1 MDWTKSKSILMIAL
15 ILTNFILLYGVMDS
29 KHAFDNNFD
38 HEAESWS
45 EVIEIGKQKQ
55 ITFDQPPVY
64 YSNTLQGIRLEYQM
78 YNTEQIAQ
86 NLLGTYMVNLGRYQN
101 KLGDEMIFENGNKLL
116 FTKNNSKNPI
126 VSQDLDQS
134 VAKIKAEQFLSD
146 IQLSS
151 ADMFFWNVE
160 KGNGLTTVIFRQY
173 YKKLFLDDA
182 YMAVTFQGSKV
193 IKFERKWFNPPEIL
207 NYSRKIIQPSKAL
220 FMAFDSVQQAGETV
234 PIKIKYLELGYRLDS
249 SALVSSIKAGEASPY
264 WRVLTDKGKVYYIK
278 AQEQVGN

>member
-1 MDWTKSKSILMIAL
+1 LDWTKSKSILMIAL

-38 HEAESWS
+38 QEAESWS
-45 EVIEIGKQKQ
+45 QVIEIGKQKK
-55 ITFDQPPVY
+55 ITFDQPPVF

-116 FTKNNSKNPI
+116 FTKNNAKNPI
-126 VSQDLDQS
+126 VSQELDQS

-151 ADMFFWNVE
+151 ADMFFWNVQKE
-160 KGNGLTTVIFRQY
+160 NGLTTVIFRQY

-182 YMAVTFQGSKV
+182 YMAVTFQGSQV
-193 IKFERKWFNPPEIL
+193 IKFERKWFNPPEML

-220 FMAFDSVQQAGETV
+220 FTAFDSVQQAGETV
-234 PIKIKYLELGYRLDS
+234 PLKIKYLELGYRLDS
-249 SALVSSIKAGEASPY
+249 STLVSSIKAGEASPY
-264 WRVLTDKGKVYYIK
+264 WRVLTDKGNVYYIK